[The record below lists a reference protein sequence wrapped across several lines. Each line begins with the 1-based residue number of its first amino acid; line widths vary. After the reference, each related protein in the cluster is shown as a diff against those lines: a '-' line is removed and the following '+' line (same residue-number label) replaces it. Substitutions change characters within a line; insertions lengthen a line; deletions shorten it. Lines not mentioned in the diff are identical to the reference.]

1 MATDWGASGRVDT
14 YSLKA
19 VDPFTLKNVE
29 TLQFDPSSSSITE
42 AYYSDNYSSASIT
55 LEGSDYVKDGSE
67 RLLRIYHDVTAGDG
81 TKFSEVLGTFF
92 VDSMTRN
99 AKWHRQSRNLA
110 CYST

>member
-42 AYYSDNYSSASIT
+42 AYYSDNY
-55 LEGSDYVKDGSE
+55 
-67 RLLRIYHDVTAGDG
+67 
-81 TKFSEVLGTFF
+81 
-92 VDSMTRN
+92 
-99 AKWHRQSRNLA
+99 
-110 CYST
+110 

>member
-19 VDPFTLKNVE
+19 VDPFTLKNVD

-67 RLLRIYHDVTAGDG
+67 RLLRIYHDV
-81 TKFSEVLGTFF
+81 
-92 VDSMTRN
+92 
-99 AKWHRQSRNLA
+99 
-110 CYST
+110 